1 MQNMHNMLRLQNF
14 DTWLAVL
21 PQATETKMIEI
32 QHEVAQMEDA
42 GTIIYPPTPDRYKAL
57 ELVAPSEV
65 KVVILG
71 QDPYHGDHQAMGLS
85 FSVGKT
91 VTPPPSLK
99 NIFKELVSDI
109 HCPMPTTGD
118 LTPWAREGVLL
129 LNTCLTVEAHKPASH
144 KDLGWQEVTREII
157 KQTLLL
163 PQPLV
168 YICWGRFAEK
178 VIKEA
183 KQTLDAVGKTVSNKT
198 YIASTHPS
206 PYSANKPA
214 AGLAS
219 FMGSKPFSR
228 TNATLLHQGAQP
240 VRWELP

>member
-1 MQNMHNMLRLQNF
+1 MQNMQNL
-14 DTWLAVL
+14 DSWLTLLSKDIVA
-21 PQATETKMIEI
+21 KMTEI
-32 QHEVAQMEDA
+32 QREVAQMEHA
-42 GTIIYPPTPDRYKAL
+42 GKIIYPPAPDRYKAL
-57 ELVAPSEV
+57 QLVAPQEV

-71 QDPYHGDHQAMGLS
+71 QDPYHGNRQAMGLS
-85 FSVGKT
+85 FSVGKS

-99 NIFKELVSDI
+99 NIFKELVADI

-118 LTPWAREGVLL
+118 LTSWAREGVLL

-144 KDLGWQEVTREII
+144 KNLGWQEVTCEIV
-157 KQTLLL
+157 KQTLLF
-163 PQPLV
+163 PQPIV
-168 YICWGRFAEK
+168 YVCWGRFAEK

-183 KQTLDAVGKTVSNKT
+183 KQALTAEGKTVHNKT
-198 YIASTHPS
+198 YLASTHPS

-214 AGLAS
+214 AGLPS

-240 VRWELP
+240 VHWELP